1 MLTETVTAPSPLWWQ
16 RPDLGFAADGALTL
30 AGHSLARLAETHSTP
45 AFFYSADRIQAK
57 LRMLHLALSQVGLP
71 YRIFYAMKA
80 NRFLPLLGLIRATGT
95 AGIDA
100 CSPQEMDLALAC
112 GFSESDIS
120 YTATSVSNQDLDIL
134 ARHPDV
140 LINCDSLSTI
150 RRLGE
155 RCPGRAIGLRVN
167 PGKGVGYGGNQL
179 LQYSGSKTTKFG
191 IYREHMAEALAMAAK
206 YDLKVVCIHFHVGI
220 GYLPPQLPMWDEVVS
235 DCTWFV
241 DQAPTVK
248 SVNLGGGL
256 GLPHVA
262 SDRPLDLDHWAG
274 IIRRHFGSRGVTVC
288 VEPGDFIVKD
298 SGVLV
303 LQVNSVERKQ
313 QIDFIGVNGGFNL
326 AVEPFFYK
334 MPCEP
339 APCRIS
345 AAAEAAYAPANLKP
359 VTIAGNINEAL
370 DIWAEQVLLPPL
382 KEGDYLAFINAGG
395 YASAMS
401 SNHCMRGQFYERLL
415 YPAAA
420 APPHP

>member
-1 MLTETVTAPSPLWWQ
+1 VLTVAPEPSSLWWQ
-16 RPDLGFAADGALTL
+16 RDDLGFAAEGALTL
-30 AGHSLARLAETHSTP
+30 AGHSLPQLAQAHTTP
-45 AFFYSADRIQAK
+45 AYFYSADRIQTK
-57 LRMLHLALSQVGLP
+57 LQMLHRALGRVGLP

-80 NRFLPLLGLIRATGT
+80 NRFTPLLCLIRSTGM

-100 CSPQEMDLALAC
+100 CSPQEVGLALAC
-112 GFSESDIS
+112 GFAESDIS
-120 YTATSVSNQDLDIL
+120 YTATSVSNEDLDIL
-134 ARHPDV
+134 ARHPQV

-150 RRLGE
+150 RRLGK
-155 RCPGRAIGLRVN
+155 RCPGRKIGLRIN

-191 IYREHMAEALAMAAK
+191 IYREHMADALALAAE
-206 YDLKVVCIHFHVGI
+206 YGLTITCIHFHVGI
-220 GYLPPQLPMWDEVVS
+220 GYLPPQLPMWEEVVS

-241 DQAPTVK
+241 DQVPTVQ

-262 SDRPLDLDHWAG
+262 SDRPLDLEQWAG
-274 IIRRHFGSRGVTVC
+274 IISRNFAPRGVEVC

-313 QIDFIGVNGGFNL
+313 QVDFIGINGGFNL

-339 APCRIS
+339 VPCRIS
-345 AAAEAAYAPANLKP
+345 SSVSAAYAPGNLVP

-370 DIWAEQVLLPPL
+370 DIWAEQVPLPPL
-382 KEGDYLAFINAGG
+382 REGDYLAFINAGG

-415 YPAAA
+415 YPAPT
-420 APPHP
+420 APQQP

>member
-1 MLTETVTAPSPLWWQ
+1 MPWWQ
-16 RPDLGFAADGALTL
+16 RDDLGFDDDGALSL
-30 AGHSLARLAETHSTP
+30 AGYRLQQLAQAHTTP
-45 AFFYSADRIQAK
+45 AYFYSAERVREK
-57 LRMLHLALSQVGLP
+57 LQLLHGALSHTGLP

-80 NRFLPLLGLIRATGT
+80 NRFTPLLTFIRSTGL

-100 CSPQEMDLALAC
+100 CSPGELELALAC
-112 GFSESDIS
+112 GFAESDIS
-120 YTATSVSNQDLDIL
+120 YTATSVSNEDLDIL
-134 ARHPDV
+134 ARYPEV

-155 RCPGRAIGLRVN
+155 RCPGREIGLRVN

-191 IYREHMAEALAMAAK
+191 IYREHMAEALALAAE
-206 YDLKVVCIHFHVGI
+206 YRLQVVRIHFHVGI
-220 GYLPPQLPMWDEVVS
+220 GYLPPQLPLWEEVVS

-241 DQAPTVK
+241 DQVPTIK

-256 GLPHVA
+256 GLPHVVT
-262 SDRPLDLDHWAG
+262 DQPLDLAQWAA
-274 IIRRHFGSRGVTVC
+274 IIRRNFAPRGVEVC

-303 LQVNSVERKQ
+303 LQVNTVERKQ
-313 QIDFIGVNGGFNL
+313 QVDFVGINGGFNL
-326 AVEPFFYK
+326 AVEPFFYS

-339 APCRIS
+339 VPCRIDGGV
-345 AAAEAAYAPANLKP
+345 AQAYDPAHLKP

-370 DIWAEQVLLPPL
+370 DIWAEQVPLPPL
-382 KEGDYLAFINAGG
+382 QEGDYLAFINAGG

-415 YPAAA
+415 F
-420 APPHP
+420 

>member
-1 MLTETVTAPSPLWWQ
+1 MLSRAGGEPSTLWWQ
-16 RPDLGFAADGALTL
+16 REDLGFNGEGELTL
-30 AGHSLARLAETHSTP
+30 AGHSLEQLARAHTIP
-45 AFFYSADRIQAK
+45 AYFYSADRIRAK
-57 LRMLHLALSQVGLP
+57 LQMVHGALEQVGLP
-71 YRIFYAMKA
+71 HRIFYAMKA
-80 NRFLPLLGLIRATGT
+80 NRFAPLLCFIRSTGM

-100 CSPQEMDLALAC
+100 CSPQELLFALAC
-112 GFSESDIS
+112 GFDEADIS
-120 YTATSVSNQDLDIL
+120 YTATSVSNEDLDIL
-134 ARHPDV
+134 ARYPRV

-155 RCPGRAIGLRVN
+155 RCPGREIGLRVN

-179 LQYSGSKTTKFG
+179 LQYSGAKTTKFG
-191 IYREHMAEALAMAAK
+191 IYREHMAEALAMSAE
-206 YDLKVVCIHFHVGI
+206 YELSVVRIHFHVGI
-220 GYLPPQLPMWDEVVS
+220 GYLPPQLPLWGEVVG

-241 DQAPTVK
+241 DQVPSVR

-256 GLPHVA
+256 GLPHMA
-262 SDRPLDLDHWAG
+262 SDSPLDLEQWAG
-274 IIRRHFGSRGVTVC
+274 IIRRHFAPRGVEVC

-303 LQVNSVERKQ
+303 LQVNTVERKQ
-313 QIDFIGVNGGFNL
+313 QVDFVGINGGFNL
-326 AVEPFFYK
+326 AVEPFFYS

-339 APCRIS
+339 VPCQIAGGVES
-345 AAAEAAYAPANLKP
+345 AYAPDNLRE

-382 KEGDYLAFINAGG
+382 REGGYLAFINAGG

-415 YPAAA
+415 FSSLPRPA
-420 APPHP
+420 